1 MIPTRSIAMLLLVL
15 TVRASAQAPNTN
27 DLKRA
32 LDKQLQALKPQ
43 GYATRTVL
51 FGDVRA
57 GPPNGAFFPF
67 QVTATIHDYGLG
79 YPKNRFYGATCVGT
93 MDKWK
98 FDMRKDDVGG
108 WLVQGRMT
116 VSDALCKDNPAEGV
130 SSQPLAALS
139 GTRAPAAGAVGAAKS
154 ATPADAGSKPYLGQ
168 YACYGTGGRIMAGM
182 GIVLKANGAYE
193 DLDRARKGSYVH
205 NAAAATLFFKGGFL
219 DGQTGRNVKMTGFA
233 LSETV
238 NCEPWR

>member
-1 MIPTRSIAMLLLVL
+1 MFHTRFIGMLLLVVA
-15 TVRASAQAPNTN
+15 VRSSAQAPSTD

-43 GYATRTVL
+43 GYETRTVL

-57 GPPNGAFFPF
+57 GSPNGGYFPF

-79 YPKNRFYGATCVGT
+79 YPKNHFYGATCVGK

-98 FDMRKDDVGG
+98 FDMRKDEFGG

-116 VSDALCKDNPAEGV
+116 VSDAVCKNNPAEGV
-130 SSQPLAALS
+130 SSQPLDALS
-139 GTRAPAAGAVGAAKS
+139 GARAPAAGAAKAPAA
-154 ATPADAGSKPYLGQ
+154 AARTDAGDKLYLGQ
-168 YACYGTGGRIMAGM
+168 YACYGTGGRLMAGM
-182 GIVLKANGAYE
+182 GFVLKANGAYE

-205 NAAAATLFFKGGFL
+205 NTAASTLFFKGGFL
-219 DGQTGRNVKMTGFA
+219 DGQTGRNVRMTGFD
-233 LSETV
+233 LSATV